1 MDASQGNKGLKSS
14 PQLLN
19 LIPNGH
25 HWMVRDT
32 REEGGTKFGAPEEK
46 KLELS
51 LCPPGTQ
58 QEHQLQIKDNT
69 ERTLTFLQQKQKG
82 AIEGKAECPLT
93 SNAAGTNNG
102 SQTRTTSVPVV
113 GWPPIRTFR
122 KNIASSSSKP
132 SLASPNVVPK
142 TEETLEN
149 CKKGLFLKINMDG
162 IPIGRKIDLKAYNS
176 YEKLSLAVEELFLG
190 LLAAQR
196 DHQTIGIQDG
206 SQEKQAFKGLLD
218 GTGEYTLVYE
228 DNEGD
233 RMLAGDIPW
242 DMFVSTAKRLRVLKT
257 ADISALASKSK
268 GKKRTSES

>member
-1 MDASQGNKGLKSS
+1 MDESQANRGLKSS

-19 LIPNGH
+19 LIPNGD

-58 QEHQLQIKDNT
+58 EEHRLPIKDNT
-69 ERTLTFLQQKQKG
+69 ERILTFLQQKQMG
-82 AIEGKAECPLT
+82 TIEGKAECPLT

-132 SLASPNVVPK
+132 SLASPNVAAK
-142 TEETLEN
+142 TEEKLEN
-149 CKKGLFLKINMDG
+149 CKKGLFVKINMDG
-162 IPIGRKIDLKAYNS
+162 IPIGRKIDLKAYNC

-196 DHQTIGIQDG
+196 DHQTIGIQNG
-206 SQEKQAFKGLLD
+206 SQEKQAFKGLLN

-242 DMFVSTAKRLRVLKT
+242 NMFVSTAKRLRVLKT
-257 ADISALASKSK
+257 SDISALASKSS

>member
-1 MDASQGNKGLKSS
+1 MDESHGKRGVKTS

-19 LIPNGH
+19 LIPNGEN
-25 HWMVRDT
+25 WMVRDT
-32 REEGGTKFGAPEEK
+32 REEGGTKFGVPEEK

-51 LCPPGTQ
+51 LCPPGA
-58 QEHQLQIKDNT
+58 QEHWLTMKDNT
-69 ERTLTFLQQKQKG
+69 FGFLQQKEKG
-82 AIEGKAECPLT
+82 VIERKPECPLP

-102 SQTRTTSVPVV
+102 SQTSRTTSVPVV

-132 SLASPNVVPK
+132 TPASPNATLK
-142 TEETLEN
+142 TEAKVEN
-149 CKKGLFLKINMDG
+149 CNKGLFVKINMDG
-162 IPIGRKIDLKAYNS
+162 IPIGRKINLKAYES
-176 YEKLSLAVEELFLG
+176 YEKLSLAVEELFLS

-196 DHQTIGIQDG
+196 DHSTVGIQG
-206 SQEKQAFKGLLD
+206 SSEDKQAFKGLLD
-218 GTGEYTLVYE
+218 GSGEYTLVYE

-257 ADISALASKSK
+257 AELSALSSKAI
-268 GKKRTSES
+268 GRKRTAEC